1 MPSRYP
7 PIHLFERV
15 ANPDD
20 LEAIFVLESL
30 TNERI
35 RDEVGDLSLVAPEDR
50 ISGAGTSPIMAAFTH
65 VKPNG
70 GRFTDGTYGAY
81 YAGIDLDTAIA
92 ETVYHRE
99 QFMRATS
106 EMPMQLDMRTY
117 LVDLDAKLHDIR
129 APKWQAAML
138 YDPVSYAASQ
148 PFGRKLRDEGSQG
161 IVYNSVRHAPGQCVA
176 IFRPRLLSNCRQGA
190 ALIYVWDG
198 VRMSEVFKKR
208 VVWSPAVSEK

>member
-1 MPSRYP
+1 MSPRLRHIVWTPCYRIVPSRYP

-65 VKPNG
+65 IKPNG

-106 EMPMQLDMRTY
+106 EIPMQTR
-117 LVDLDAKLHDIR
+117 
-129 APKWQAAML
+129 
-138 YDPVSYAASQ
+138 YAH
-148 PFGRKLRDEGSQG
+148 L
-161 IVYNSVRHAPGQCVA
+161 PG
-176 IFRPRLLSNCRQGA
+176 
-190 ALIYVWDG
+190 
-198 VRMSEVFKKR
+198 
-208 VVWSPAVSEK
+208 